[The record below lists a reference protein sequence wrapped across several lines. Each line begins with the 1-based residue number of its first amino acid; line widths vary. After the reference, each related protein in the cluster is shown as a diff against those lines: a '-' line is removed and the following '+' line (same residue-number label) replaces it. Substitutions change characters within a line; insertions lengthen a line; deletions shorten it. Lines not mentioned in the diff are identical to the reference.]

1 MSQKNCHAEGLNPD
15 DDAVYFNP
23 AVSPDTVKLSDFF
36 ALLSTNE
43 GDSTISDMLAREEP
57 LVAAAVASMGEYS
70 KGEVP
75 SKTIRELI

>member
-1 MSQKNCHAEGLNPD
+1 MK
-15 DDAVYFNP
+15 F
-23 AVSPDTVKLSDFF
+23 DFF

-57 LVAAAVASMGEYS
+57 LAAVASMGEYS

-75 SKTIRELI
+75 SKTIRN